1 MTSKVKWTAIVL
13 TCAKKEWGTTLQ
25 KGKMYILVVHVL
37 SYLFHPGVIV
47 WSWSWSYG
55 SWIYNYLCNQCL
67 SPLMLVV
74 RIPLRRGVLDTILC
88 DKVCQWLATGQMFSP
103 IHFLFTKWI
112 MQMLIYFFAIHLIV
126 KIILKHVF
134 FGAIKMKKVVSVSAL
149 KWIVRYIYYWNLH
162 FLNNII
168 IIKTNAIL
176 PQTILFAPRDFKWN
190 YLPSYFFEFEHSS
203 WWLFRK
209 QVTCTK
215 WDTLSI
221 FYCQTI
227 TDNGS
232 DTSYKLT
239 RSSQDIFLHLY

>member
-1 MTSKVKWTAIVL
+1 VYSIQYYAIKCVSD
-13 TCAKKEWGTTLQ
+13 LQ
-25 KGKMYILVVHVL
+25 QVRCFLPSIFCSQSESCKCWYI
-37 SYLFHPGVIV
+37 
-47 WSWSWSYG
+47 
-55 SWIYNYLCNQCL
+55 
-67 SPLMLVV
+67 
-74 RIPLRRGVLDTILC
+74 
-88 DKVCQWLATGQMFSP
+88 
-103 IHFLFTKWI
+103 
-112 MQMLIYFFAIHLIV
+112 FFAIHLIV

-149 KWIVRYIYYWNLH
+149 KWIVRYIYYSNLH